1 MRPIHDCGHRSK
13 TDQEDQEWK
22 QRKKR
27 LNELADEISALSLKR
42 ASSGDVE
49 QTDQQ
54 LKQAFEELK
63 QILQKLLD
71 DQDIDEEN
79 MQEWIRGC
87 DPEGDVQSSF
97 RLRGE
102 IEHLYKQMSADQTD
116 YDAKDEQANQKLL
129 EFETV

>member
-97 RLRGE
+97 RLYGK
-102 IEHLYKQMSADQTD
+102 IEHLYAQMSAD
-116 YDAKDEQANQKLL
+116 
-129 EFETV
+129 